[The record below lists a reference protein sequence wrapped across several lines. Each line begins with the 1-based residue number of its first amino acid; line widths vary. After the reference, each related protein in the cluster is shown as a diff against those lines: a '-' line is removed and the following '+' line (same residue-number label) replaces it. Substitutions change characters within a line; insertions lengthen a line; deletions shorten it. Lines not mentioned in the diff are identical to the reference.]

1 MVRRPQAFYHGSQ
14 PWPFAKGAGSNPMG
28 RKTMSILQSAV
39 ASIALTATL
48 LSSAASADTFA
59 YVANADSNDINAFRV
74 EPANGKIEAVETVAF
89 PGVEKAGLSTPLAVS
104 PDRHF
109 LFAGLRAEPYVVL
122 SFAIDAKS

>member
-1 MVRRPQAFYHGSQ
+1 
-14 PWPFAKGAGSNPMG
+14 
-28 RKTMSILQSAV
+28 MSMLQSAV
-39 ASIALTATL
+39 ASVALTAAL

-59 YVANADSNDINAFRV
+59 YVANADSNDINVFRV

-109 LFAGLRAEPYVVL
+109 LFAGVRAEPYVVL
-122 SFAIDAKS
+122 SCHRCKERPSLLSRPRPACRQHGEHRHGSFR